1 MLAFA
6 TCTLELELVL
16 AETTVDRGEDELPLL
31 PMPSGLRGAGLE
43 GAGSVLV
50 LPAAP
55 AAAVVLG
62 LGDAS
67 ALTEALR
74 TV

>member
-1 MLAFA
+1 
-6 TCTLELELVL
+6 
-16 AETTVDRGEDELPLL
+16 
-31 PMPSGLRGAGLE
+31 
-43 GAGSVLV
+43 VLV

-55 AAAVVLG
+55 AAAVVLD